1 MTAVKKDEVKI
12 NETTKTW
19 VALAPEL
26 AKRGVD
32 TSKLKGLNIA
42 IVVEQFKVDH
52 DIVHDH
58 LIGEIDEEAWTDWI
72 DGLIEQHP
80 TWETPA
86 HARLRHVR
94 ELLDEYESGWGFEE
108 YVEIDKPE
116 ELAKSKYLMIYMH
129 DGHVADVHGAD
140 SEIEVAKRELDNWFA
155 GMEAEYGA
163 DYLESIYDLDTGDVA
178 DLEYKTTIVTTCNG
192 HEVARTDGDS
202 WNYYIDGEL
211 HDYTPERPS

>member
-1 MTAVKKDEVKI
+1 MTAVKKDDVQMSDA
-12 NETTKTW
+12 TKKW
-19 VALAPEL
+19 MVLAPEL

-42 IVVEQFKVDH
+42 VVVGQFEVDF
-52 DIVHDH
+52 DNVDAA
-58 LIGEIDEEAWTDWI
+58 GSTDDAVQEWV
-72 DGLIEQHP
+72 DGLLEEHP
-80 TWETPA
+80 SWETPA
-86 HARLRHVR
+86 HKRLRHVK
-94 ELLDEYESGWGFEE
+94 ELLDEYESGYGFEE
-108 YVEIDKPE
+108 YIEIDEPT
-116 ELAKSKYLMIYMH
+116 ELAKHKYVMVYFH

-178 DLEYKTTIVTTCNG
+178 NLDYKTTIVTTCNS
-192 HEVARTDGDS
+192 HEVARMDGDG